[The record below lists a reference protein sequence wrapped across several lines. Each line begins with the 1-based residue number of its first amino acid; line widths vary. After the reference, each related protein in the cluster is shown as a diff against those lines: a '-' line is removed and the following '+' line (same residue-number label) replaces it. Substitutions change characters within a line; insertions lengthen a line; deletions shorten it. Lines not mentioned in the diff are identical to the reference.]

1 VELVLVGLGVDV
13 DEYESVSACTVG
25 VGVEGA
31 VDVFAIIISDVET
44 GEVLGDDWTVGN
56 VTASGVEE
64 VAGATATCWI
74 PVLVDDVDGMNDGLL
89 VHDAGGAPVDGRL
102 INTEVLVLVSVVVL
116 VSVGRGVVDAGI
128 KVLTVGPVEA
138 DTCCHADLAR
148 VVIPC
153 CWVDCDAGGASVDGI
168 SINTEVLVP
177 VSDGGG
183 AVDAG
188 MEASTVVSVRAGTCR
203 GAF

>member
-1 VELVLVGLGVDV
+1 
-13 DEYESVSACTVG
+13 
-25 VGVEGA
+25 
-31 VDVFAIIISDVET
+31 
-44 GEVLGDDWTVGN
+44 
-56 VTASGVEE
+56 
-64 VAGATATCWI
+64 
-74 PVLVDDVDGMNDGLL
+74 
-89 VHDAGGAPVDGRL
+89 L

-128 KVLTVGPVEA
+128 QVLTVGAV
-138 DTCCHADLAR
+138 DADLAR

-188 MEASTVVSVRAGTCR
+188 MEASTVVSCR